1 MGSLLSSLKKTAS
14 TSSNEK
20 ATPTATKMGSTE
32 PLAFQ
37 HYANAQTE
45 FTKTLPL
52 IANENAYLKDVF
64 TSSVI
69 TPQVIPNT

>member
-1 MGSLLSSLKKTAS
+1 MGALLSSLKKSVS

-20 ATPTATKMGSTE
+20 STSSATKMGSIE

-52 IANENAYLKDVF
+52 IANENAFLGDIA
-64 TSSVI
+64 TSLV
-69 TPQVIPNT
+69 VIP